1 MGVVVF
7 GRLVVAGVV
16 ALVVVVANVVATV
29 GVVSWSSFAKKFK
42 N

>member
-7 GRLVVAGVV
+7 GRLVVVAVV
-16 ALVVVVANVVATV
+16 VVVVANVVATV